1 VDILTL
7 IRQTAE
13 NQPANLAFCSLESGN
28 TLSYKELIQGA
39 DRVAEWLRQR
49 GCRPGERC
57 GLVMADGSEFLQ
69 SALGILSAGLCV
81 APIATSLPAKQ
92 KDHAVSAAGLHW
104 LLQTNRRLLR
114 LPFSKPVDY
123 RNDADFRACNPA
135 YIRFTSGTTGVGKCV
150 FLGHKAIIDRLA
162 AADTVLR
169 IGPDDTVWFGLSMA
183 DHFVVSI
190 LLYLSRGASVV
201 TANSAE
207 KSEQLVEV
215 YLPTVLYGSPDFYI
229 SLIRSRI
236 SALKSVRLAI
246 STTTPLS
253 TEVAESF
260 RRKFGKPL
268 NPALGIIEVGLLT
281 LNTRPDK
288 IGSVGLPISA
298 YTVLL
303 IGEDGEPVAR
313 NEVGELH
320 VCGPGLLDAYLS
332 PWCPIQR
339 LLKDHGFAT
348 GDFAR
353 FDEDGYL
360 FLAGRGKNR
369 IRVDGIQ
376 FFCEEVESVLNSLPG
391 IQESRV
397 FIDSRSNL
405 LSAEIVGTPGTAE
418 RLQEQLLGRIDEKK
432 VPKAFFL
439 VDVLPRTANGKLRR
453 T

>member
-7 IRQTAE
+7 IRRTAE
-13 NQPANLAFCSLESGN
+13 NQPTNLAFCSLESGN
-28 TLSYKELIQGA
+28 TLSYEELIQGA
-39 DRVAEWLRQR
+39 GRIADWLTVR
-49 GCRPGERC
+49 GCRRGERC
-57 GLVMADGSEFLQ
+57 GLVMADGSEFLE

-81 APIATSLPAKQ
+81 APIATSLPAREQ
-92 KDHAVSAAGLHW
+92 DRAVSAAGLHW
-104 LLQTNRRLLR
+104 LLQTDGRLLR

-135 YIRFTSGTTGVGKCV
+135 YIRFTSGTTGTGKCV
-150 FLGHKAIIDRLA
+150 LLGHKAIIDRLA
-162 AADTVLR
+162 AANAVLGV
-169 IGPDDTVWFGLSMA
+169 GPTDTVWFGLSMA
-183 DHFVVSI
+183 DHFVASI
-190 LLYLSRGASVV
+190 LLYLSRGARVV
-201 TANSAE
+201 TATSAE
-207 KSEQLVEV
+207 KSEQLVEEF
-215 YLPTVLYGSPDFYI
+215 LPTVLYGSPDFYI

-236 SALKSVRLAI
+236 KALKSVRLAI

-253 TEVAESF
+253 TDVAESF
-260 RRKFGKPL
+260 YRKFGKHL
-268 NPALGIIEVGLLT
+268 NPVLGIIEVGLLT

-288 IGSVGLPISA
+288 IGSVGFPIPA

-303 IGEDGEPVAR
+303 IGENGEPVAR

-332 PWCPIQR
+332 PWRPVQR
-339 LLKDHGFAT
+339 LLKKHGFAT

-353 FDEDGYL
+353 FDDDGYL
-360 FLAGRGKNR
+360 ILAGRGKNR

-405 LSAEIVGTPGTAE
+405 LSAEIVGSPETTE

>member
-1 VDILTL
+1 MDILTL
-7 IRQTAE
+7 IRQTTE
-13 NQPANLAFCSLESGN
+13 NQPTNLAFCSLESGN

-39 DRVAEWLRQR
+39 NCVADWLTAR
-49 GCRPGERC
+49 GCRRGERC

-81 APIATSLPAKQ
+81 APIPTSLPARE
-92 KDHAVSAAGLHW
+92 KDHAVSAARLQW
-104 LLQTNRRLLR
+104 LLQADGRLWR

-135 YIRFTSGTTGVGKCV
+135 YIRFTSGTTGAGKCV

-162 AADTVLR
+162 AADTAQGV
-169 IGPDDTVWFGLSMA
+169 GPTDTVWFGLSMA

-190 LLYLSRGASVV
+190 LLYLSRGARVV
-201 TANSAE
+201 TADSAE
-207 KSEQLVEV
+207 KSEQLVKE
-215 YLPTVLYGSPDFYI
+215 YLPTILYGSPDFYI

-253 TEVAESF
+253 AGVAESF
-260 RRKFGKPL
+260 YRKFGKQL

-281 LNTRPDK
+281 LNKRSDK
-288 IGSVGLPISA
+288 IGSVGLPLPA

-303 IGEDGEPVAR
+303 IGENGEPVAR

-332 PWCPIQR
+332 PWRPVQR
-339 LLKDHGFAT
+339 LLKNHGFAT

-353 FDEDGYL
+353 FDDDGYL

-405 LSAEIVGTPGTAE
+405 LSAEIVGSPGATE
-418 RLQEQLLGRIDEKK
+418 RLQEKLRGRIDAKK

>member
-13 NQPANLAFCSLESGN
+13 NQPTNLAFCSLECGN
-28 TLSYKELIQGA
+28 TLSYEELIQGA
-39 DRVAEWLRQR
+39 NRVADWLTVR
-49 GCRPGERC
+49 GCRRGERC
-57 GLVMADGSEFLQ
+57 GLVMADGSEFLE

-81 APIATSLPAKQ
+81 APIATSLPARE

-104 LLQTNRRLLR
+104 LLQTDGRLLR
-114 LPFSKPVDY
+114 LPFSKPVDH

-135 YIRFTSGTTGVGKCV
+135 YIRFTSGTTGTGKCV

-162 AADTVLR
+162 AANAVLGV
-169 IGPDDTVWFGLSMA
+169 GPADTVWFGLSMA
-183 DHFVVSI
+183 DHFVASI
-190 LLYLSRGASVV
+190 LLYLSRGARVV
-201 TANSAE
+201 TATSAE
-207 KSEQLVEV
+207 KSEQLVEEF
-215 YLPTVLYGSPDFYI
+215 LPTVLYGSPDFYI

-236 SALKSVRLAI
+236 KALKSVRLAI

-253 TEVAESF
+253 TDVAESF
-260 RRKFGKPL
+260 YRKFGKHL
-268 NPALGIIEVGLLT
+268 NPVLGIIEVGLLT

-288 IGSVGLPISA
+288 IGSVGFPIPA

-303 IGEDGEPVAR
+303 IGENGEPVAR

-332 PWCPIQR
+332 PWRPVQR
-339 LLKDHGFAT
+339 LLKKHGFAT

-353 FDEDGYL
+353 FDDDGYL
-360 FLAGRGKNR
+360 ILAGRGKNR

-376 FFCEEVESVLNSLPG
+376 FFCEEIESVLNSLPG

-405 LSAEIVGTPGTAE
+405 LSAEIVGSPETTE

>member
-1 VDILTL
+1 MDILTL
-7 IRQTAE
+7 IRQTTE
-13 NQPANLAFCSLESGN
+13 NQPTNLAFCSLESGN

-39 DRVAEWLRQR
+39 NCVADWLTAR
-49 GCRPGERC
+49 GCRRGERC

-81 APIATSLPAKQ
+81 APIPTSLPARE
-92 KDHAVSAAGLHW
+92 KDHAVSAARLQW
-104 LLQTNRRLLR
+104 LLQADGRLWR

-135 YIRFTSGTTGVGKCV
+135 YIRFTSGTTGARKCV

-162 AADTVLR
+162 AADTVLGV
-169 IGPDDTVWFGLSMA
+169 GPTDTVWFGLSMA

-190 LLYLSRGASVV
+190 LLYLSRGARVV

-207 KSEQLVEV
+207 KSEQLVEE
-215 YLPTVLYGSPDFYI
+215 YLPTILYGSPDFYI

-246 STTTPLS
+246 CTTTPLS
-253 TEVAESF
+253 AEVAESF
-260 RRKFGKPL
+260 YRKFGKQL
-268 NPALGIIEVGLLT
+268 NPALGLIEVGLLT
-281 LNTRPDK
+281 LNRRLDK
-288 IGSVGLPISA
+288 VGSVGVPIPG
-298 YTVLL
+298 YRVLL
-303 IGEDGEPVAR
+303 IGENGEPVSR

-332 PWCPIQR
+332 PWRPIQR
-339 LLKDHGFAT
+339 LLKNHGFAT

-391 IQESRV
+391 IEESRV

-405 LSAEIVGTPGTAE
+405 LSAEIVGSPGTTE
-418 RLQEQLLGRIDEKK
+418 RLQEQLLGRIDAKK

>member
-1 VDILTL
+1 MDILTL
-7 IRQTAE
+7 IRQTTE
-13 NQPANLAFCSLESGN
+13 NQPTNLAFCSLESGN

-39 DRVAEWLRQR
+39 NCVADWLTAR
-49 GCRPGERC
+49 GCRRGERC

-81 APIATSLPAKQ
+81 APIPTSLPARE
-92 KDHAVSAAGLHW
+92 KDHAVSAARLQW
-104 LLQTNRRLLR
+104 LLQADGHLWR
-114 LPFSKPVDY
+114 LPFSKPVDN

-135 YIRFTSGTTGVGKCV
+135 YIRFTSGTTGAGKCV

-162 AADTVLR
+162 AADTAQGV
-169 IGPDDTVWFGLSMA
+169 GPTDTVWFGLSMA

-190 LLYLSRGASVV
+190 LLYLSRGARVV
-201 TANSAE
+201 TADSAE
-207 KSEQLVEV
+207 KSEQLVKE
-215 YLPTVLYGSPDFYI
+215 YLPTILYGSPDFYI

-236 SALKSVRLAI
+236 SALQSVRLAI

-253 TEVAESF
+253 TEVTESF
-260 RRKFGKPL
+260 YRKFGKQL

-281 LNTRPDK
+281 LNMRSDK
-288 IGSVGLPISA
+288 IGSVGFPIPA
-298 YTVLL
+298 YTVSL
-303 IGEDGEPVAR
+303 IGENGEPVAR

-332 PWCPIQR
+332 PWRPIQR
-339 LLKDHGFAT
+339 LLKSHGFAT

-376 FFCEEVESVLNSLPG
+376 FFCEEVESVLNSMPG

-405 LSAEIVGTPGTAE
+405 LSAEIVGSPGATE

>member
-7 IRQTAE
+7 IRQNAE
-13 NQPANLAFCSLESGN
+13 NQPTNLAFCSLESGD
-28 TLSYKELIQGA
+28 TLSYEELIQGA
-39 DRVAEWLRQR
+39 NRIAGWLTAR
-49 GCRPGERC
+49 GCRRGERC
-57 GLVMADGSEFLQ
+57 GLVMADGSVFLQ

-81 APIATSLPAKQ
+81 APIATSLPARE

-104 LLQTNRRLLR
+104 LLQTDGRLWR

-135 YIRFTSGTTGVGKCV
+135 YIRFTSGTTGAGKCV
-150 FLGHKAIIDRLA
+150 FLGHRAIIDRLA
-162 AADTVLR
+162 AADAVLG
-169 IGPDDTVWFGLSMA
+169 IGPSDTVWFGLSMA

-207 KSEQLVEV
+207 KSEQLVEK
-215 YLPTVLYGSPDFYI
+215 YQPTVLYGSPDFYI
-229 SLIRSRI
+229 ALIRSRI

-260 RRKFGKPL
+260 YRKFGKQL

-281 LNTRPDK
+281 LNTRSDK
-288 IGSVGLPISA
+288 IGSVGLPIPG

-303 IGEDGEPVAR
+303 IGENGEPVAR

-320 VCGPGLLDAYLS
+320 VRGPGLLDAYLS
-332 PWCPIQR
+332 PWRPIQR
-339 LLKDHGFAT
+339 LLKKHGFAT
-348 GDFAR
+348 GDYAR

-376 FFCEEVESVLNSLPG
+376 FFCEEVETVLNSLPG

-405 LSAEIVGTPGTAE
+405 LSAEIVGSPGTTE
-418 RLQEQLLGRIDEKK
+418 RLQEQLLGRIDQKK

-439 VDVLPRTANGKLRR
+439 VDFLPRTANGKLRR

>member
-1 VDILTL
+1 MDILTL
-7 IRQTAE
+7 IRRTAE
-13 NQPANLAFCSLESGN
+13 NQPTNLAFCSLESGN

-39 DRVAEWLRQR
+39 NCVADWLTAR
-49 GCRPGERC
+49 GCRRGERC

-81 APIATSLPAKQ
+81 APIPTSLPARE
-92 KDHAVSAAGLHW
+92 KDHAVSAARLQW
-104 LLQTNRRLLR
+104 LLQADGRLWR

-135 YIRFTSGTTGVGKCV
+135 YIRFTSGTTGAGKCV

-162 AADTVLR
+162 AADTAQGV
-169 IGPDDTVWFGLSMA
+169 GPTDTVWFGLSMA

-190 LLYLSRGASVV
+190 LLYLSRGARVV
-201 TANSAE
+201 TADSAE
-207 KSEQLVEV
+207 KSEQLVKE
-215 YLPTVLYGSPDFYI
+215 YLPTILYGSPDFYI

-253 TEVAESF
+253 AGVAESF
-260 RRKFGKPL
+260 YRRFGKQL

-281 LNTRPDK
+281 LNTRSDK
-288 IGSVGLPISA
+288 IGSVGFPLPA

-303 IGEDGEPVAR
+303 IGENGEPVAR

-332 PWCPIQR
+332 PWRPVQR
-339 LLKDHGFAT
+339 LLKNHGFAT

-391 IQESRV
+391 IEESRV

-405 LSAEIVGTPGTAE
+405 LSAEIVGSPGTTE
-418 RLQEQLLGRIDEKK
+418 RLQEQLLGRIDAKK
-432 VPKAFFL
+432 VPKAFSW
-439 VDVLPRTANGKLRR
+439 
-453 T
+453 